1 MSEKLTMYSTT
12 SQMQNYVNGQTSG
25 ILSDAQDYTD
35 QQVQSRPTTTTV
47 QNMIDVGIE
56 GITLS
61 ASTNGNTSTITLRH
75 DGAQISSANITF
87 TGFVTF
93 SDLSGSGKST
103 INGDNITTGVIR
115 SGSGNTEYNL
125 DNGYIRSGPSSGT
138 RFEINSN
145 RINWYVDNYLTGVL
159 YSVYGTSYL
168 GANSQYTIYG
178 WVDSGTPS
186 SWHGM
191 QVDNNASQC
200 LFNTN
205 HVDVQHDLGVSGTVS
220 TRDLSAWGSKNRIV
234 HTPLGNLAFAAME
247 SPEPAFCDW
256 GGGTIGEDGVCPVYF
271 SQQYAAGISLRQA
284 ARWLVTP
291 LGGEGSFWV
300 ERTDWGALVHG
311 QPGSRFDWL
320 CIGVQFDMAGVY
332 APESDATP
340 PVEKDEA
347 VDLAR
352 YISMDSERNEQ
363 DLEKLMEGS
372 R

>member
-1 MSEKLTMYSTT
+1 M
-12 SQMQNYVNGQTSG
+12 
-25 ILSDAQDYTD
+25 
-35 QQVQSRPTTTTV
+35 
-47 QNMIDVGIE
+47 
-56 GITLS
+56 
-61 ASTNGNTSTITLRH
+61 
-75 DGAQISSANITF
+75 
-87 TGFVTF
+87 
-93 SDLSGSGKST
+93 
-103 INGDNITTGVIR
+103 
-115 SGSGNTEYNL
+115 
-125 DNGYIRSGPSSGT
+125 
-138 RFEINSN
+138 
-145 RINWYVDNYLTGVL
+145 
-159 YSVYGTSYL
+159 
-168 GANSQYTIYG
+168 
-178 WVDSGTPS
+178 
-186 SWHGM
+186 
-191 QVDNNASQC
+191 
-200 LFNTN
+200 
-205 HVDVQHDLGVSGTVS
+205 
-220 TRDLSAWGSKNRIV
+220 

-300 ERTDWGALVHG
+300 ERTYWGALVHG